1 MDEVM
6 DADEQMV
13 EPGTGEWDHEA
24 TEDADDRDDPDTM
37 EGEDA

>member
-6 DADEQMV
+6 DANERMV
-13 EPGTGEWDHEA
+13 EPGTDEWHDDE
-24 TEDADDRDDPDTM
+24 TEDADDRDDPDTT